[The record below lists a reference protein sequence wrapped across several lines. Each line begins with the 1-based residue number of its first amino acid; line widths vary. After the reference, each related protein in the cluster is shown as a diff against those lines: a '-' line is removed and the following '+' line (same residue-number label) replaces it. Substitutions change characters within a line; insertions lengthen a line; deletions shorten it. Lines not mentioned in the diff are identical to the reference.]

1 MELST
6 SKDLEKGYVE
16 KIGAMEIEIGGLE
29 ADKQTARNQIHR
41 LTDKKD
47 ELSKRVLDLTSIAQG
62 TKKAVHDA
70 KVDLAAAYSKLLAG
84 IKEKW
89 IAKKEF
95 TVLEGQAA
103 EVESNL
109 ALIDQITKAAIDLT
123 VERPRLQAELD
134 NLEAKCAS
142 KEVSDF
148 TLSMLDIPQVSEM
161 SVVRPINVDE
171 QGTPIGLD
179 EFGSNKDAFPGGLAE
194 DPGTVF
200 ATPAG
205 EPKE

>member
-29 ADKQTARNQIHR
+29 ADKQTARNQIHH
-41 LTDKKD
+41 LTEKKD
-47 ELSKRVLDLTSIAQG
+47 ELSKRVLGLTSIAQG

-95 TVLEGQAA
+95 TVPEGQAA

-109 ALIDQITKAAIDLT
+109 ALIDQITKAAI
-123 VERPRLQAELD
+123 
-134 NLEAKCAS
+134 NLP
-142 KEVSDF
+142 D
-148 TLSMLDIPQVSEM
+148 
-161 SVVRPINVDE
+161 
-171 QGTPIGLD
+171 
-179 EFGSNKDAFPGGLAE
+179 FGSWVCGIARSRMKPFFLPCFVCCVLMA
-194 DPGTVF
+194 
-200 ATPAG
+200 
-205 EPKE
+205 KEGVRYGCRR